1 MSTNH
6 MIPYRRFGLAF
17 VVTILAPTVACWYAS
32 PHAAQALGVPLA
44 WGGVVSDADAVAF
57 TTLGSND
64 APGGDDAPGIH
75 DTLGIHDVAHAIG
88 SSSLSPLEPTDLVEM
103 PRRRDRSVAASP
115 IASMTYTY
123 DDITRWASDHS
134 PGANLIESE
143 SAAVT
148 RRINTNDPEGCRAA
162 RLVQNVLREL
172 ALARR
177 SDSVRQA
184 AVTYHKLIAATNAV
198 NMAND
203 AIAVQDKL
211 IAFATEAERLDLTD
225 ANPLKLRQTRLDLV
239 DLKTEQSF
247 GALKLRQELSRLT
260 GRSEAEVA
268 AATMS
273 DTLPDHAPSI
283 GAGEAVATALIQR
296 HDLRAIQIL
305 CRDLNRDTLDAGRLL
320 MGTLH
325 PGVGLSLAT
334 AATGIL
340 TCFQEDTSDND
351 LHARRCQCQ
360 RLQESLRAVIRNE
373 TLQAV
378 LDVRSAGARL
388 QLVDEQL
395 QLAAERLDETRG
407 RIRIDEA
414 TPGSDLVVELE
425 IYQLRGDRLA
435 RQMDLAVAI
444 DDFNHALG
452 NDPQ

>member
-44 WGGVVSDADAVAF
+44 WAGVVSDADALASS
-57 TTLGSND
+57 TLGSNAPPGGND
-64 APGGDDAPGIH
+64 APGGNEAPGIN
-75 DTLGIHDVAHAIG
+75 DIAHAIRASALG
-88 SSSLSPLEPTDLVEM
+88 SLEPSDLM
-103 PRRRDRSVAASP
+103 GITSPPDRSVAASP

-123 DDITRWASDHS
+123 DDVTRWASDHS
-134 PGANLIESE
+134 PAANLIESE
-143 SAAVT
+143 SVAVT
-148 RRINTNDPEGCRAA
+148 RSINTNDPEGCRAA

-211 IAFATEAERLDLTD
+211 IAFATEAERLDLPD
-225 ANPLKLRQTRLDLV
+225 ANPLKLRQTRFDLL

-283 GAGEAVATALIQR
+283 GASEAVATALIQR

-305 CRDLNRDTLDAGRLL
+305 CRDLNRDNLNAGRLL

-334 AATGIL
+334 AATGML
-340 TCFQEDTSDND
+340 KCFQEDTSDND

-360 RLQESLRAVIRNE
+360 RLQESLKAVIRNE

-378 LDVRSAGARL
+378 LDVRSADARL

-395 QLAAERLDETRG
+395 QLAAQRLDDTRG
-407 RIRIDEA
+407 RIHIDEA
-414 TPGSDLVVELE
+414 APGSDLVVELE

-452 NDPQ
+452 NDPR